1 MKYNECNVYIFSVS
15 RVSEKWNLE
24 INDGIICA
32 NDGGHSLGANS
43 IHSFTRVEVFE
54 DDELTQNFFVIP
66 GSDEIIEIE
75 GPVEGHHVAKL
86 VPFAKP
92 WEKNDLGEILATEEE
107 CTPYV
112 DGSAWASMSGEGDEL
127 RDIAPEQVRGG
138 LVINLTPY
146 YRVPCEI
153 NNGNVEILSGEP
165 NEECVFV
172 GLRYPVKED
181 EVAVE
186 LQEALEYMEEYDGS
200 PSLLVQLLEK
210 YKSIELKPLE
220 KAWDALLKALP
231 KSNYSPD
238 HIGAARIADEMLDDK
253 IIGAKIIEDAVSLV
267 DSGFISPPA
276 VALADIASYAI
287 SKKGMS
293 TDDKNKWIE
302 LLKTA
307 GAKSANSHI
316 DEIAHVFRSATGL
329 YEVMGDDAE
338 ALARQ
343 IVDKFVSEISDAKS
357 KTKITKA
364 LNKELDLD
372 L

>member
-1 MKYNECNVYIFSVS
+1 
-15 RVSEKWNLE
+15 
-24 INDGIICA
+24 
-32 NDGGHSLGANS
+32 
-43 IHSFTRVEVFE
+43 
-54 DDELTQNFFVIP
+54 
-66 GSDEIIEIE
+66 
-75 GPVEGHHVAKL
+75 
-86 VPFAKP
+86 
-92 WEKNDLGEILATEEE
+92 
-107 CTPYV
+107 
-112 DGSAWASMSGEGDEL
+112 MSGEGDEL

-138 LVINLTPY
+138 IVINLTPY
-146 YRVPCEI
+146 NRVPCEI

-181 EVAVE
+181 EVAAE

-210 YKSIELKPLE
+210 YNSIELKPLE

-267 DSGFISPPA
+267 DSGFISPAA

-293 TDDKNKWIE
+293 ADGKNKWIE

-307 GAKSANSHI
+307 GAKSANSDI

>member
-146 YRVPCEI
+146 SRVPCEI

-181 EVAVE
+181 EVAAE

-210 YKSIELKPLE
+210 YKSTELKPLKE
-220 KAWDALLKALP
+220 AWDALLKAL
-231 KSNYSPD
+231 SSTTYWPD
-238 HIGAARIADEMLDDK
+238 HIGAARLADEALDDK
-253 IIGAKIIEDAVSLV
+253 NLGTKIIENAISQV
-267 DSGFISPPA
+267 DSGTMSPPA
-276 VALADIASYAI
+276 VAMADIASYAI
-287 SKKGMS
+287 SRKEIS
-293 TDDKNKWIE
+293 EADKNTWID
-302 LLKTA
+302 LLKSA
-307 GAKSANSHI
+307 GQKSANSNI
-316 DEIAHVFRSATGL
+316 DEIAHVYRSATGL
-329 YEVMGDDAE
+329 YEVLGDSSE
-338 ALARQ
+338 ELAHE
-343 IVDKFVSEISDAKS
+343 IVNKFVSEILDAKA
-357 KTKITKA
+357 KAKIIKA
-364 LNKELDLD
+364 LNKELDLS

>member
-15 RVSEKWNLE
+15 RVSENWNSE
-24 INDGIICA
+24 INCGIICA
-32 NDGGHSLGANS
+32 NDGGHSLGTNS
-43 IHSFTRVEVFE
+43 IQSFTRVEVFE

-66 GSDEIIEIE
+66 GSGEIIEID
-75 GPVEGHHVAKL
+75 GPVEGHHVTRL

-112 DGSAWASMSGEGDEL
+112 DGSAWASMSGEDEL
-127 RDIAPEQVRGG
+127 RDIAPEQARGG

-146 YRVPCEI
+146 NRVPCEI

-181 EVAVE
+181 EVAAE

-200 PSLLVQLLEK
+200 PSLLIQLLEK
-210 YKSIELKPLE
+210 YKSTELKPLE
-220 KAWDALLKALP
+220 EAWDALLKAIP
-231 KSNYSPD
+231 ASNYWPD
-238 HIGAARIADEMLDDK
+238 HIGAARIADEMLDNKK
-253 IIGAKIIEDAVSLV
+253 IGTKIIEEAVSLIE
-267 DSGFISPPA
+267 SGFMSAPV

-287 SKKGMS
+287 TRKGIS
-293 TDDKNKWIE
+293 ADEKNKWIE
-302 LLKTA
+302 MLKAA
-307 GAKSANSHI
+307 GTKSANTHI

-329 YEVMGDDAE
+329 YDVMGDDAE